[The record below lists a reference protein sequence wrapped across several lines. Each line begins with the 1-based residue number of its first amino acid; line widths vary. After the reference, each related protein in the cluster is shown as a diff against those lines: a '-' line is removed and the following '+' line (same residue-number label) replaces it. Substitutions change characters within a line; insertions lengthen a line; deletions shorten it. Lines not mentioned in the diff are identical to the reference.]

1 MKNLTLRN
9 ITEACRG
16 TYHGDAH
23 LLDREV
29 DGVTIDSRKV
39 QAGYLFVAIDGVRVN
54 AHKFIPDTIE
64 KGALCV
70 VSHEDLGDTDYP
82 YILVESTGQ
91 ALLDIAK
98 LYRDSFDVKVVGI
111 TGSVGKTSTKEMI
124 ASVLAQKYNVHK
136 TLGNFNNE
144 WGLPITI
151 FEMNESHQVAVL
163 EMGVNHFG
171 EMRRL
176 SSVASPDICVIT
188 NIGVAHLEF
197 FKSREGI
204 LQEKSQMIQD
214 MKNGGT
220 IILNGD
226 DDLLAKMGPVKGV
239 TPTLFGTSPED
250 PFYADHIQELGLAG
264 TSCTIH
270 LPDGNA
276 FDCTV
281 PLPGIHM
288 VSNALAGTAVGYTLG
303 LTPEEIKAGIESL
316 PSIPGRN
323 HIIKTDRLIILDDCY
338 NANPISMKASID
350 VLDMAIGRKVAVLGD
365 MGELGEDAEALHR
378 EVGAYAASK
387 GIDLVCAI
395 GPVSKA
401 LAEGAKAG
409 EAVATDAVSDSA
421 TDIATD
427 AASGSA
433 SDAVSAKS
441 TQVLWF
447 ETKADFI
454 AAMKD
459 FILDGDNV
467 LVKASHGM
475 EFPELVEA
483 LQQLD

>member
-9 ITEACRG
+9 ITKACQG
-16 TYHGDAH
+16 TYHGDTSI
-23 LLDREV
+23 LDQEV
-29 DGVTIDSRKV
+29 DGVVIDSRKV
-39 QAGYLFVAIDGVRVN
+39 QPNYLFVAIDGERVN

-98 LYRDSFDVKVVGI
+98 LYRDSFDVKVIGI

-124 ASVLAQKYNVHK
+124 ASVVAQKYNVHK
-136 TLGNFNNE
+136 TIGNFNNE
-144 WGLPITI
+144 WGPPITI
-151 FEMNESHQVAVL
+151 FEMNESHQVAIL

-197 FKSREGI
+197 FKTREGI

-214 MKNGGT
+214 MKDGGT

-226 DDLLAKMGPVKGV
+226 DDLLSRVGPIKGV
-239 TPTLFGTSPED
+239 APIFFGLDED
-250 PFYADHIQELGLAG
+250 NQFYADQIQPLGLRG

-270 LPDGNA
+270 LPDDTS
-276 FDCTV
+276 FECIV
-281 PLPGIHM
+281 PLPGKHM
-288 VSNALAGTAVGYTLG
+288 IFNALAGTAVGYTLG
-303 LTPEEIKAGIESL
+303 LTPEEIKAGIEGL

-323 HIIKTDRLIILDDCY
+323 NIIKTDRMIILDDCY

-350 VLDMAIGRKVAVLGD
+350 VLDMAIGRKIAVLGD
-365 MGELGEDAEALHR
+365 MGELGEKAGELHR
-378 EVGAYAASK
+378 EIGEYAASH
-387 GIDLVCAI
+387 GIDLVCGI
-395 GPVSKA
+395 GDLSKELVDGA
-401 LAEGAKAG
+401 LKTASSTEG
-409 EAVATDAVSDSA
+409 
-421 TDIATD
+421 
-427 AASGSA
+427 
-433 SDAVSAKS
+433 
-441 TQVLWF
+441 LWF
-447 ETKADFI
+447 ATKADFLNAI
-454 AAMKD
+454 RDIIK
-459 FILDGDNV
+459 DGDNI

-475 EFPELVEA
+475 NFPEIVDA
-483 LQQLD
+483 LKNI

>member
-16 TYHGDAH
+16 TYHGDESK
-23 LLDREV
+23 LDIEAA
-29 DGVTIDSRKV
+29 GVVIDSRKV
-39 QAGYLFVAIDGVRVN
+39 EKDYLFVAIDGEKVN

-70 VSHEDLGDTDYP
+70 VSHEDLGETDYP

-151 FEMNESHQVAVL
+151 FEMNEKHQIAIL

-197 FKSREGI
+197 FKTQEGI
-204 LQEKSQMIQD
+204 LREKSEMIQD
-214 MKNGGT
+214 MKAGGQ

-226 DDLLAKMGPVKGV
+226 DALLSEMGPLKGV
-239 TPTLFGTSPED
+239 EPVFFGLGDNCQVNATDISP
-250 PFYADHIQELGLAG
+250 LGLKG
-264 TSCTIH
+264 TACKIH
-270 LPDGNA
+270 LPSGESFN
-276 FDCTV
+276 CTI
-281 PLPGIHM
+281 PLPGAHM
-288 VSNALAGTAVGYTLG
+288 LTNALAGAAVGYSLD
-303 LTPEEIKAGIESL
+303 LTAQEIKAGIEGL

-323 HIIKTDRLIILDDCY
+323 NIINTGRIMILDDCY
-338 NANPISMKASID
+338 NANPVSMKASID
-350 VLDMAIGRKVAVLGD
+350 VLGMAIGRKVAILGD
-365 MGELGEDAEALHR
+365 MGELGETGKELHFGT
-378 EVGAYAASK
+378 GAYAAEH
-387 GIDLVCAI
+387 GVDLVCGI
-395 GPVSKA
+395 GE
-401 LAEGAKAG
+401 LAKEIVAGASESGA
-409 EAVATDAVSDSA
+409 EA
-421 TDIATD
+421 
-427 AASGSA
+427 
-433 SDAVSAKS
+433 
-441 TQVLWF
+441 LWF
-447 ETKADFI
+447 ATKAEFLDQ
-454 AAMKD
+454 MKA
-459 FILDGDNV
+459 IIKEGDNV

-475 EFPELVEA
+475 NFPEIVD
-483 LQQLD
+483 QLKGE